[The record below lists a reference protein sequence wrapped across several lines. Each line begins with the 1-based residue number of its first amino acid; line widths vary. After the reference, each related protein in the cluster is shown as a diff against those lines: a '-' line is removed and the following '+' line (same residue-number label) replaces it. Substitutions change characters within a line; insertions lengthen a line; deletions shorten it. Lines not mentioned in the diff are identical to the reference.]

1 MGNFGSKNIDYAY
14 TFQTLKFGGV
24 RFKSFLGT
32 NDFF

>member
-24 RFKSFLGT
+24 RFKSF
-32 NDFF
+32 FRHK